1 MQDEAPVRRPSPA
14 MWLAWG
20 LALLGGLV
28 VILAVVLALA
38 HPCTQRGDCTADSL
52 ALPGYLA
59 IGGSVAAVVGGIGSA
74 LQLVRRRR

>member
-1 MQDEAPVRRPSPA
+1 MQDETPVRRPSPA

-20 LALLGGLV
+20 LALLGGLL
-28 VILAVVLALA
+28 VILAAVLALA
-38 HPCTQRGDCTADSL
+38 NPCTQQGDCTAESL

-59 IGGSVAAVVGGIGSA
+59 MGGTVAAVVGGIASA